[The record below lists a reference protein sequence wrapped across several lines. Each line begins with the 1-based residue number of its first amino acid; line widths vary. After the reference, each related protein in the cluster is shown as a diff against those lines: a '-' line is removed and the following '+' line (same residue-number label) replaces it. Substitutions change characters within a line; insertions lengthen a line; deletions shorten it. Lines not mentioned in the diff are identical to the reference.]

1 MKDLKHKWEHV
12 RRGLEPAG
20 GDCRA
25 RGRPL
30 LQNLFNSGLP
40 GTAPWGQPISCLLK
54 IFRIDLLTFCQD
66 VALATIAMQGELRR
80 QELGKYKL
88 SYKLNLN

>member
-20 GDCRA
+20 GDLVTAVREGDRCCRTY
-25 RGRPL
+25 
-30 LQNLFNSGLP
+30 LFNSALP

-66 VALATIAMQGELRR
+66 VAPATMAMQGELERCA
-80 QELGKYKL
+80 K
-88 SYKLNLN
+88 N